1 MNRRDVLKR
10 ARELLTE
17 NHIEDADWEAEI
29 LLRDTLKIDRV
40 HLYTDPVHILTPR
53 QEAAFWE
60 KIERRIC
67 GEPSAYI
74 IGHREFYGLDF
85 AVGDDVLI
93 PRPETEM
100 LIDRAIEIARDMAAP
115 VIVDVGT
122 GCGAIAISVAVNVP
136 AAHIYAIDISAA
148 ALEVAK
154 ENCRRHNLDNRITLL
169 NGELLRPLTVP
180 VDIIVANLPY
190 VKTDDLPT
198 VNTTGF
204 EPRLALDGG
213 AEGLDVIRS
222 LCNQSV
228 KILKPGGSLLLE
240 IGFGQGGAVKE
251 ILAGLFPAASVEITA
266 DYAKIDRLVT
276 MTLSLLQQE
285 Q

>member
-17 NHIEDADWEAEI
+17 NHIEDADWEAEL
-29 LLRDTLKIDRV
+29 LLRDTLKIHRV
-40 HLYTDPVHILTPR
+40 HLYTDLQHLLTPR

-74 IGHREFYGLDF
+74 VGHREFYGLDF
-85 AVGDDVLI
+85 AVGGDVLI

-100 LIDRAIEIARDMAAP
+100 LVDKAIALARDMVTPGIA
-115 VIVDVGT
+115 DVGT
-122 GCGAIAISVAVNVP
+122 GCGAIAISIAVNVP
-136 AAHIYAIDISAA
+136 SAYIYGIDVSAA

-154 ENCRRHNLDNRITLL
+154 ENCRRHNLMKRITLI
-169 NGELLRPLTVP
+169 NGELLKPLSAP

-190 VKTDDLPT
+190 VKTGDLPV
-198 VNTTGF
+198 VNTKGF

-213 AEGLDVIRS
+213 AEGLDLIHK
-222 LCNQSV
+222 LCAQTA
-228 KILKPGGSLLLE
+228 KMLKPGGSLLLE
-240 IGFGQGGAVKE
+240 IGMGQSAAVKE
-251 ILAGLFPAASVEITA
+251 ILAGIFPGAIAEITV

-276 MTLSLLQQE
+276 LTLPVN
-285 Q
+285 